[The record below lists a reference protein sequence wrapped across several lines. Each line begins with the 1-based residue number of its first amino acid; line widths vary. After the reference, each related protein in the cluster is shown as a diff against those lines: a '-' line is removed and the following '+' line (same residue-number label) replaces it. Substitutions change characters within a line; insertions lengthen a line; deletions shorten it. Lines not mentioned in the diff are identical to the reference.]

1 MPPHHQLVDL
11 VGQRLQDGQLGRDLG
26 AADDGDQ
33 RTLGLMQGAA
43 QRVQLGF
50 QQRTGAGHRREAGD
64 AVRGGLGAV
73 RRAEGVVDVDVAQ
86 RGHLPGQ
93 RLVVLLLADVDAAV
107 FQQHDLAGVDLD
119 AVNPVLHQ
127 RHGHAQ
133 QLGQALADLGQR
145 IGLGQHAL
153 FRAAQVGRDH
163 HGRAGVQRQAN
174 AGHGGAD
181 AGVFG
186 NAAGVVERHV
196 QVGADEHALAGQGAG
211 LGQRGQGLYLGH
223 MLCFLE
229 LANKGTNPL
238 SAVAENPFVPF
249 DPTAMLTWPTSARR
263 WCRACG
269 SRSPTRCRTR
279 TRP

>member
-1 MPPHHQLVDL
+1 MPPPPPA
-11 VGQRLQDGQLGRDLG
+11 GRPCRPAIAG
-26 AADDGDQ
+26 WTAWSRPWSRRRWRPADAW
-33 RTLGLMQGAA
+33 LMQGAA

-133 QLGQALADLGQR
+133 QLGQALADLASESASVSTPSFGR
-145 IGLGQHAL
+145 PRWDVTIT
-153 FRAAQVGRDH
+153 AAP
-163 HGRAGVQRQAN
+163 A
-174 AGHGGAD
+174 
-181 AGVFG
+181 
-186 NAAGVVERHV
+186 
-196 QVGADEHALAGQGAG
+196 
-211 LGQRGQGLYLGH
+211 
-223 MLCFLE
+223 
-229 LANKGTNPL
+229 
-238 SAVAENPFVPF
+238 S
-249 DPTAMLTWPTSARR
+249 SARR
-263 WCRACG
+263 MPGTEARMRVSSEMRPASSNGTFRSARMNTRLPDRAPALASADRVCTLG
-269 SRSPTRCRTR
+269 ICFAS
-279 TRP
+279 